1 MQALMAGQ
9 SVVFWLLALL
19 ALGLQGFAFS
29 DALTQRKSAFPATG
43 NQTKAVWVG
52 GLAVAL
58 AIGIVSLPNFS
69 GPLNL
74 FNLLAVVAA
83 GVYLT
88 RVRPGIRSLGS
99 GGPYGGW

>member
-9 SVVFWLLALL
+9 NLVFWLLALL

-29 DALTQRKSAFPATG
+29 DALTQRKAAFPASG
-43 NQTKAVWVG
+43 NQSKAIWVG
-52 GLAVAL
+52 ALAVSL
-58 AIGIVSLPNFS
+58 GVGIVSLPNFS
-69 GPLNL
+69 GPLNI

>member
-43 NQTKAVWVG
+43 NQTKAVWV
-52 GLAVAL
+52 